1 MIQADAPMCE
11 EWGWKKGRDG
21 KEEPSEC
28 SHMPVGC
35 CKSGFYVGDHCG
47 CLVRCFGQTET
58 LSSRLLFFCQYYF
71 FTRNVQALSAQSVE
85 ISVPIVLLASSVSTR
100 NRDAMTLTST
110 LGGRTRTLA
119 GVYLGLIELEFA
131 KVKTM
136 QINYFKLFQIVSY
149 N

>member
-35 CKSGFYVGDHCG
+35 CKSGFYVGDFCG
-47 CLVRCFGQTET
+47 CLVRCF
-58 LSSRLLFFCQYYF
+58 SIWANRNVIFKIIILLFCQYYF

-119 GVYLGLIELEFA
+119 GVYLILIELEFA

-136 QINYFKLFQIVSY
+136 QIN
-149 N
+149 

>member
-71 FTRNVQALSAQSVE
+71 FTRNVQALSA
-85 ISVPIVLLASSVSTR
+85 
-100 NRDAMTLTST
+100 
-110 LGGRTRTLA
+110 LGSKCGNFRPHCAPGLKCVYKKSRCDDPDFNPFDHENDPTFLGCLPHSYRTGICKSKNNA
-119 GVYLGLIELEFA
+119 D
-131 KVKTM
+131 
-136 QINYFKLFQIVSY
+136 
-149 N
+149 

>member
-11 EWGWKKGRDG
+11 EWGWKEGRDG

-35 CKSGFYVGDHCG
+35 CKSGFYVGDFCG
-47 CLVRCFGQTET
+47 CLVRCF
-58 LSSRLLFFCQYYF
+58 SIWANRNVIFFCQYYF

-110 LGGRTRTLA
+110 HLITRMTLPFL
-119 GVYLGLIELEFA
+119 GVYLILIELEFA

-136 QINYFKLFQIVSY
+136 QIN
-149 N
+149 

>member
-35 CKSGFYVGDHCG
+35 CKSGFYVGDFCG

-110 LGGRTRTLA
+110 HLITRMTLPFL
-119 GVYLGLIELEFA
+119 GVYLILIELEFA

-136 QINYFKLFQIVSY
+136 QIN
-149 N
+149 

>member
-58 LSSRLLFFCQYYF
+58 LSSRLLFFCQYYCLRSRPV
-71 FTRNVQALSAQSVE
+71 TPNVVRQSV
-85 ISVPIVLLASSVSTR
+85 SQLVSQ
-100 NRDAMTLTST
+100 LVS
-110 LGGRTRTLA
+110 L
-119 GVYLGLIELEFA
+119 
-131 KVKTM
+131 
-136 QINYFKLFQIVSY
+136 QIQK
-149 N
+149 